1 MGVGVGVG
9 VGWGIGWAAGWGS
22 GTAWVGWGRVE
33 KGTQSWLPS
42 RATRVVLGIVP
53 LDWRFWR
60 SAKVTG
66 PAA

>member
-1 MGVGVGVG
+1 MGWG
-9 VGWGIGWAAGWGS
+9 VGWA
-22 GTAWVGWGRVE
+22 VGWGDGDGDGGRLE
-33 KGTQSWLPS
+33 KGIQSWLPS